1 VLEIAAG
8 LDIPTEVRPV
18 RTEELRD
25 ADEVFAT
32 STAGGVV
39 PICRLEGRPVGAGV
53 PGATTHRIHEQ
64 YWRWHELPRLRTA
77 VDYA

>member
-1 VLEIAAG
+1 VLEIAAA
-8 LDIPTEVRPV
+8 LDIPTQVRPV
-18 RTEELRD
+18 RTEELRG

-39 PICRLEGRPVGAGV
+39 PICRLEGSAIGAGV
-53 PGATTHRIHEQ
+53 PGATTLRIHEQ
-64 YWRWHELPRLRTA
+64 YWRWHDLPRHRTA